1 MRIVNE
7 TGAVCVVAMMLVGA
21 GAAQQA
27 NPRIGKWKLKQEP
40 PAVNIMTY
48 EAAGDGGMKVTV
60 DAVSASGQKTHWT
73 YTTMF
78 DGMDAPITGNPNADS
93 AAVTKKD
100 AKTNDIVYKKDG
112 KVTQTATNVISADG
126 KTVTVTFH
134 RTDAQGKPVT
144 TVAVYER
151 Q

>member
-1 MRIVNE
+1 MRS
-7 TGAVCVVAMMLVGA
+7 VARGGLACTMAMLLA
-21 GAAQQA
+21 ATSAAQPA
-27 NPRIGKWKLKQEP
+27 NPRIGKWKLKQQP

-48 EAAGDGGMKVTV
+48 EPAGEAGMKVTV

-78 DGMDAPITGNPNADS
+78 DGQDAPISGNPNADT

-100 AKTNDIVYKKDG
+100 ETTNEIVYKKDG
-112 KVTQTATNVISADG
+112 KVTQTAMNVISPDG

-134 RTDAQGKPVT
+134 RTDAAGKPVT
-144 TVAVYER
+144 TTAVYER

>member
-1 MRIVNE
+1 MRIA
-7 TGAVCVVAMMLVGA
+7 TRAGAVCVVAMMIAGA

-48 EAAGDGGMKVTV
+48 EPAGQGMKVTV
-60 DAVSASGQKTHWT
+60 DAVNASGQKTHWT

-78 DGMDAPITGNPNADS
+78 DGKDEPITGNPNADT

-100 AKTNDIVYKKDG
+100 ETTNEIVYKKDG
-112 KVTQTATNVISADG
+112 KVTQTATNAISADG

>member
-1 MRIVNE
+1 MRSV
-7 TGAVCVVAMMLVGA
+7 TRGGLACTMAMLLAAASGA
-21 GAAQQA
+21 QPA
-27 NPRIGKWKLKQEP
+27 NPRIGKWKLKQQP

-48 EAAGDGGMKVTV
+48 EPAGEAGMKVTV

-78 DGMDAPITGNPNADS
+78 DGQDAPISGNPNADT

-100 AKTNDIVYKKDG
+100 ETTNEIVYKKDG
-112 KVTQTATNVISADG
+112 KVTQTATNVISPDG

-134 RTDAQGKPVT
+134 RTDAGGKPVT
-144 TVAVYER
+144 TTAVYER

>member
-1 MRIVNE
+1 MRIA
-7 TGAVCVVAMMLVGA
+7 TRAGAVCVVAMMIAGA

-48 EAAGDGGMKVTV
+48 EPAGQGMKVTV
-60 DAVSASGQKTHWT
+60 DAVNASGQKTHWT

-78 DGMDAPITGNPNADS
+78 DGKDEPITGNPNADT
-93 AAVTKKD
+93 AAVTTKD
-100 AKTNDIVYKKDG
+100 KTTNEIVYKKDG
-112 KVTQTATNVISADG
+112 KVTQTATNAISADG

>member
-1 MRIVNE
+1 
-7 TGAVCVVAMMLVGA
+7 
-21 GAAQQA
+21 
-27 NPRIGKWKLKQEP
+27 
-40 PAVNIMTY
+40 MT
-48 EAAGDGGMKVTV
+48 VTV
-60 DAVSASGQKTHWT
+60 DAVNASGQKTHWT

-78 DGMDAPITGNPNADS
+78 DGKDEPITGNPNADT

-100 AKTNDIVYKKDG
+100 ETTNEIVYKKDG
-112 KVTQTATNVISADG
+112 KVTQTATNVIAADG

>member
-1 MRIVNE
+1 MRIA
-7 TGAVCVVAMMLVGA
+7 TRAGAVCVVAMMIAGA
-21 GAAQQA
+21 GAAEQA

-48 EAAGDGGMKVTV
+48 EPAGQGMKVTV
-60 DAVSASGQKTHWT
+60 DAVNASGQKTHWT

-78 DGMDAPITGNPNADS
+78 DGKDEPITGNPNADT

-100 AKTNDIVYKKDG
+100 ETTNEIVYKKDG
-112 KVTQTATNVISADG
+112 KVTQTATNAISADG

>member
-1 MRIVNE
+1 MRIARG
-7 TGAVCVVAMMLVGA
+7 TGAVCVLAMMLA
-21 GAAQQA
+21 GAVAAQHA

-48 EAAGDGGMKVTV
+48 EPADEGGMKVTV

-78 DGMDAPITGNPNADS
+78 DGMDAPITGNPNADT
-93 AAVTKKD
+93 AAVTKKNET
-100 AKTNDIVYKKDG
+100 TNEIVYKKDG
-112 KVTQTATNVISADG
+112 KVTQTATNVISADS

-134 RTDAQGKPVT
+134 RTDAEGKPVT

>member
-1 MRIVNE
+1 MRS
-7 TGAVCVVAMMLVGA
+7 TTRAGLACVLAMLIA
-21 GAAQQA
+21 GTSAAQQT

-48 EAAGDGGMKVTV
+48 EAAGQGMKVTV
-60 DAVSASGQKTHWT
+60 DAVNASGQKTHWT

-78 DGMDAPITGNPNADS
+78 DGKDAPITGNPNADS

-100 AKTNDIVYKKDG
+100 ETTNEIVYKKDG
-112 KVTQTATNVISADG
+112 KVTQTATNVISPDG

-144 TVAVYER
+144 NVAVYER

>member
-1 MRIVNE
+1 MRIA
-7 TGAVCVVAMMLVGA
+7 TRAGAVCVVAMMIAGA

-48 EAAGDGGMKVTV
+48 EPAGQGMKVTV
-60 DAVSASGQKTHWT
+60 DAVNASGQKTHWT

-78 DGMDAPITGNPNADS
+78 DGKDEPITGNPNADT

-100 AKTNDIVYKKDG
+100 ETTNEIVYKKDG
-112 KVTQTATNVISADG
+112 KVTQTATNVIAADG

-134 RTDAQGKPVT
+134 RTDAQGKSVT

>member
-1 MRIVNE
+1 MRIV
-7 TGAVCVVAMMLVGA
+7 TRGGWACTVAMLLA
-21 GAAQQA
+21 AASAAQPA
-27 NPRIGKWKLKQEP
+27 NPRIGKWKLKQQP

-48 EAAGDGGMKVTV
+48 EPAAEAGMKVTV

-78 DGMDAPITGNPNADS
+78 DGQDAPISGNPNADT

-100 AKTNDIVYKKDG
+100 ETTNEIVYKKDG
-112 KVTQTATNVISADG
+112 KVTQTATNVISPDG

-134 RTDAQGKPVT
+134 RTDADGKPVT
-144 TVAVYER
+144 TTAVYER

>member
-1 MRIVNE
+1 MRIA
-7 TGAVCVVAMMLVGA
+7 TRAGAVCVVAMMIAGA

-48 EAAGDGGMKVTV
+48 EPAGQGMKVTV
-60 DAVSASGQKTHWT
+60 DAVNASGQKTHWT

-78 DGMDAPITGNPNADS
+78 DGKDEPITGNPNADT

-100 AKTNDIVYKKDG
+100 ETTNEIVYKKDG
-112 KVTQTATNVISADG
+112 KLTQTATNVISADG

>member
-1 MRIVNE
+1 MRIA
-7 TGAVCVVAMMLVGA
+7 TRAGAVCVVAMMIAGA

-48 EAAGDGGMKVTV
+48 EPAGQGMKVTV
-60 DAVSASGQKTHWT
+60 DAVNASGQKTHWT

-78 DGMDAPITGNPNADS
+78 DGKDESITGNPNADT

-100 AKTNDIVYKKDG
+100 ETTNEIVYKKDG
-112 KVTQTATNVISADG
+112 KVTQTATNAISADG

>member
-1 MRIVNE
+1 MRIAMRV
-7 TGAVCVVAMMLVGA
+7 GSVCALATMIA
-21 GAAQQA
+21 TAAAAEQA

-40 PAVNIMTY
+40 PATNIMTY
-48 EAAGDGGMKVTV
+48 EPAGQGMKVTV
-60 DAVSASGQKTHWT
+60 DAVNASGQKTHWT

-78 DGMDAPITGNPNADS
+78 DGKDAPITGNPNADT
-93 AAVTKKD
+93 AAVTRKD
-100 AKTNDIVYKKDG
+100 DTTNEIVYKKAG

-126 KTVTVTFH
+126 NTVTVTFH
-134 RTDAQGKPVT
+134 RNDAQGKPVT

>member
-1 MRIVNE
+1 MRIV
-7 TGAVCVVAMMLVGA
+7 TGAGLACALAGAIVCVDV
-21 GAAQQA
+21 AAQT

-48 EAAGDGGMKVTV
+48 EAVGQGMRVTV

-73 YTTMF
+73 YTTML
-78 DGMDAPITGNPNADS
+78 DGKDAPVTGNPNADA

-100 AKTNDIVYKKDG
+100 EKTNEIVYKKNG
-112 KVTQTATNVISADG
+112 KVTQTAENVISPDG

-134 RTDAQGKPVT
+134 RIDAQGKPVT

>member
-1 MRIVNE
+1 MRIAKRA
-7 TGAVCVVAMMLVGA
+7 GAVCALAMMIAGA

-27 NPRIGKWKLKQEP
+27 TPRIGKWKLKQEP

-48 EAAGDGGMKVTV
+48 EQAGQGMKVTV
-60 DAVSASGQKTHWT
+60 DAVNASGQKTHWT
-73 YTTMF
+73 YTTML
-78 DGMDAPITGNPNADS
+78 DGKDEPITGNPNADT

-100 AKTNDIVYKKDG
+100 ETTNEIVYKKDG

>member
-1 MRIVNE
+1 MRE
-7 TGAVCVVAMMLVGA
+7 TTRAGRACVIAMMVCGTV
-21 GAAQQA
+21 AAQHA

-48 EAAGDGGMKVTV
+48 EAAGEGMKVTV

-78 DGMDAPITGNPNADS
+78 DGKDAPITGNPNADT
-93 AAVTKKD
+93 AAVTRKD
-100 AKTNDIVYKKDG
+100 DKTNEIVYKKAG
-112 KVTQTATNVISADG
+112 KVTQTAENVISADG

-134 RTDAQGKPVT
+134 RTDAQGKPAT